1 MRDFC
6 LFFTRQPGVI
16 SKLGYNRLVPKNFTK
31 VAKMS
36 MRQD

>member
-6 LFFTRQPGVI
+6 LFFTRQPGVN

-36 MRQD
+36 KRQD